1 MGRHALILGG
11 HGKVAQILTQ
21 VLLKDSWTVTSIIR
35 TKDQVSQIESLAS
48 TGKNN
53 LNVLVHSIEG
63 VQNVSEAKD
72 LLTQVKPDVV
82 VWSAGAGGKGGP
94 ERTFAIDR
102 DAAINFIK
110 AAVET
115 PTINKF
121 ILISYL
127 ACRQRP
133 PHWWNDASW
142 KYVQEMQSGYLKN
155 YCKAKLAADEVLL
168 QEASKRA
175 DFVGISLRSG
185 MLSDEPAGSV
195 ELGKTT
201 GSEGNVS
208 RESVAKTILSLLNHK
223 ELQTCWLDMPDGI
236 ESVEDAVEGVVRN
249 RDNAA
254 EGEDVYLI

>member
-1 MGRHALILGG
+1 MGRHALVLGG

-21 VLLKDSWTVTSIIR
+21 VLLRDSWTVTSVIR
-35 TKDQVSQIESLAS
+35 TKEQVSQIESLAS
-48 TGKNN
+48 AGENN
-53 LNVLVHSIEG
+53 LNVLVHSIED
-63 VQNVSEAKD
+63 VQEVSQAKG
-72 LLTQVKPDVV
+72 LLSKVKPDVV
-82 VWSAGAGGKGGP
+82 VWGAGAGGKGGP

-102 DAAINFIK
+102 DAAISFIK

-115 PTINKF
+115 PTINRF

-142 KYVQEMQSGYLKN
+142 KYAQEMKTGYLKS
-155 YCKAKLAADEVLL
+155 YCQAKLAADETLL

-175 DFVGISLRSG
+175 DFVGISLRPG
-185 MLSDEPAGSV
+185 MLSDEPAGHV
-195 ELGKTT
+195 ELGKTN

-208 RESVAKTILSLLNHK
+208 RASVAETIVLLLNHK
-223 ELQTCWLDMPDGI
+223 EVQTCWLDMLDGT
-236 ESVEDAVEGVVRN
+236 EGVEAAVDGVVRN

>member
-11 HGKVAQILTQ
+11 HGNVAQILTQ
-21 VLLKDSWTVTSIIR
+21 ALLRDSWTVTSVIR
-35 TKDQVSQIESLAS
+35 TKDQVPRIESLAPA
-48 TGKNN
+48 GENN
-53 LNVLVHSIEG
+53 LNVLVHSIEAAKD
-63 VQNVSEAKD
+63 VSQAKD
-72 LLTQVKPDVV
+72 LLSEVKPDVV

-102 DAAINFIK
+102 DAAVNFIK

-142 KYVQEMQSGYLKN
+142 KYAQEMQSGYLKN
-155 YCKAKLAADEVLL
+155 YCQAKLAADEILL

-175 DFVGISLRSG
+175 DFVGISLRPG
-185 MLSDEPAGSV
+185 MLSDEPVGQV
-195 ELGKTT
+195 ELGKTA
-201 GSEGNVS
+201 GSEGDVS
-208 RESVAKTILSLLNHK
+208 RESVARTIVSLLNHQ
-223 ELQTCWLDMPDGI
+223 EVQTCWLDMLDGDQDV
-236 ESVEDAVEGVVRN
+236 EAAVDSVVTN

-254 EGEDVYLI
+254 EGEDVYLV